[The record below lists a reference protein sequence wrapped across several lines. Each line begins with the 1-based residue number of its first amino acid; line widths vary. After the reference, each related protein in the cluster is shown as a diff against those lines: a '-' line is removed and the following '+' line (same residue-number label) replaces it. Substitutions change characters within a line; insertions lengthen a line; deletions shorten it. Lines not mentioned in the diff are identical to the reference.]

1 VPSDDQRLA
10 NSDRYWDNTIA
21 ALIRTER
28 GALLSKTILSRT
40 FRQAPVASLAREA
53 KSVSGVV
60 KFGASIISMYS
71 VDLVRFIVVSLVR
84 RGGARQGVARQEREA
99 RQDGVRRARRQ
110 DGAACVV

>member
-1 VPSDDQRLA
+1 LVPSDDQRLA

-71 VDLVRFIVVSLVR
+71 VDFVRFIVVVPLVL
-84 RGGARQGVARQEREA
+84 RGASRQGVAWQEREA
-99 RQDGVRRARRQ
+99 RQDVAGRQ
-110 DGAACVV
+110 DGARRVV